1 MGKYDDIL
9 YLKRPASR
17 RHPPMPL
24 SDRAAQFLPFSA
36 LVGYDAIIEETG
48 RLTEKEKDLTE
59 EEREVLDYTLAALS
73 SQVAAGETPLA
84 TVTIFTPDAR
94 KEGGAYDTFT
104 GALTNVD
111 YGKRILCFQADP
123 HTAERQVS
131 LDQIVRLEPV

>member
-1 MGKYDDIL
+1 
-9 YLKRPASR
+9 
-17 RHPPMPL
+17 MPL

-48 RLTEKEKDLTE
+48 RLTDKEKDLTE

-94 KEGGAYDTFT
+94 KEGGAFDTFT

-123 HTAERQVS
+123 HAAERQVS